1 MYDLKAIKYGKKVKN
16 ALLVGGVYFSWY
28 LMPEGYYYWF
38 RQHEKLTADGKAKL
52 AEMRDQYEREKR
64 PAVGVLHDW
73 DGGSMSP
80 VPVGTDRTVW
90 TSGGG
95 IYRDVSTHLTRWN
108 CVTQYLVHSYPT
120 NDADLSNDEQIEESI
135 RAIIAASNDNAPD
148 RVLAAAD
155 WLARIAD
162 D

>member
-1 MYDLKAIKYGKKVKN
+1 MYDLKKMNYDPDATKLFGMFLWRN
-16 ALLVGGVYFSWY
+16 A
-28 LMPEGYYYWF
+28 PEGYSYWSNLNYAF
-38 RQHEKLTADGKAKL
+38 NRNALPTEAEAKL

-95 IYRDVSTHLTRWN
+95 IYRDVSTHLTCWD
-108 CVTQYLVHSYPT
+108 CVTQYLVHSYP
-120 NDADLSNDEQIEESI
+120 E
-135 RAIIAASNDNAPD
+135 PK
-148 RVLAAAD
+148 
-155 WLARIAD
+155 RIAGTVAEYTD
-162 D
+162 TPDFTTWVADPK